1 LLHGDGVLDVEEYQK
16 RVVIE
21 LHELNDKRAKL
32 NSFLGCTASA
42 QLEPKG
48 RLLLEKQIDAM
59 DSYAGIL
66 VDRLQ
71 SFGISNLEAA
81 MQIVAMAPVEPP
93 KPDPAEIKMHVNACL
108 TALKDEDGRT
118 KTRELALAATKLQ
131 EATMWIDEH
140 MRCA

>member
-1 LLHGDGVLDVEEYQK
+1 MEEYQK

-21 LHELNDKRAKL
+21 LHDLNDKRAKL

-66 VDRLQ
+66 VERLE

-81 MQIVAMAPVEPP
+81 MQVVEMAP

-108 TALKDEDGRT
+108 TALKDEDGRI